1 MKKIL
6 TFLLLGIVIVGK
18 GQVVCNSDTN
28 YRDIAYHILKN
39 LNKSQIPTGV
49 LYDAVFP
56 LAGLEYYTG
65 LSNTDTSSSTHFMQ
79 AYSEIYLSRINNTG
93 MQHLSDFEDNI
104 DNYTIDKKFRHPI
117 GIIDYEF
124 NTIRADAVSSNLL
137 SVSNNQLF
145 DVAGR
150 TQSPYEYHQTAI
162 ASLLTTEE
170 YPCFYPGTHFL
181 EFTQGFV
188 TTNTNFSLSQVTY
201 LQIILNGV
209 SVYSQAVSGLNN
221 VSVPIEIGNSDQMS
235 TIVLIFTVNGNTKTY
250 IISTCQTSAEP
261 ITSCRGGVQIPITG
275 FPFDGGYGEGSY
287 SELGVA
293 TIYYSNISCADGK
306 LRKPIIFVDG
316 FDPNN
321 VQDHQKIWKNYINFP
336 FEDLNNPAA
345 QLGSELLAAGYDV
358 IILDQKKGS
367 KKYNRGGGGLVENN
381 GLVLAKL
388 LETLYAQHHNSM
400 IEDFV
405 VVGASMGGLVSRFG
419 LAWMEANNIP
429 HHTRLFISFDSPQ
442 DGAQI
447 PLGLQQTVDK
457 LTQTGIISLSAQKK
471 NMLHQSNAAKQLLL
485 HHSSTLS

>member
-65 LSNTDTSSSTHFMQ
+65 SSNTDTSSSTHFMQ

-145 DVAGR
+145 DVIGR

-181 EFTQGFV
+181 DFTQGFV
-188 TTNTNFSLSQVTY
+188 TTNTNFSLNQVTH
-201 LQIILNGV
+201 LQVILNGV

-221 VSVPIEIGNSDQMS
+221 VSVPIEIGNTDQMS
-235 TIVLIFTVNGNTKTY
+235 TIVLIFTINGNTKTY
-250 IISTCQTSAEP
+250 IISTC
-261 ITSCRGGVQIPITG
+261 
-275 FPFDGGYGEGSY
+275 
-287 SELGVA
+287 
-293 TIYYSNISCADGK
+293 
-306 LRKPIIFVDG
+306 
-316 FDPNN
+316 
-321 VQDHQKIWKNYINFP
+321 
-336 FEDLNNPAA
+336 
-345 QLGSELLAAGYDV
+345 
-358 IILDQKKGS
+358 
-367 KKYNRGGGGLVENN
+367 
-381 GLVLAKL
+381 
-388 LETLYAQHHNSM
+388 
-400 IEDFV
+400 
-405 VVGASMGGLVSRFG
+405 
-419 LAWMEANNIP
+419 
-429 HHTRLFISFDSPQ
+429 
-442 DGAQI
+442 
-447 PLGLQQTVDK
+447 
-457 LTQTGIISLSAQKK
+457 
-471 NMLHQSNAAKQLLL
+471 
-485 HHSSTLS
+485 